1 MPGFREIKALMVA
14 CLALYP
20 LMVAFGNITD
30 REANFVFLQHVMSM
44 DTTFPDNP
52 LMYRAVTSPTLQRLA
67 YALIIAFEALCGL
80 ALAWGAIA
88 LWRARR
94 ASAAEFAAAK
104 LWTAIGGF
112 LGFLVW
118 FVGFLVIAGEWFAMW
133 QSAHWNAQEAAF
145 RFVVMIVLV
154 VVFVLQPE
162 EKG

>member
-1 MPGFREIKALMVA
+1 MRGFREIKALMVA

-94 ASAAEFAAAK
+94 ASAAQFAAAK

-118 FVGFLVIAGEWFAMW
+118 FVGFSSSPANGSPCGNRRIGTARKPP
-133 QSAHWNAQEAAF
+133 SASSS
-145 RFVVMIVLV
+145 RSSS
-154 VVFVLQPE
+154 
-162 EKG
+162 

>member
-1 MPGFREIKALMVA
+1 MRGLREIKALTVGA
-14 CLALYP
+14 LALYP
-20 LMVAFGNITD
+20 LLVAFGNITD
-30 REANFVFLQHVMSM
+30 YEANFVFLQHVMSM

-52 LMYRAVTSPTLQRLA
+52 LMYRAVTSPALQRLA
-67 YALIIAFEALCGL
+67 YALIIFFEALCGL

-133 QSAHWNAQEAAF
+133 QSAHWNGQEAAF
-145 RFVVMIVLV
+145 RFVVSIILVMI
-154 VVFVLQPE
+154 FVLQPE

>member
-67 YALIIAFEALCGL
+67 YALIIAFEALWL
-80 ALAWGAIA
+80 SPGAPSRSGVHA
-88 LWRARR
+88 APAPPSSRR
-94 ASAAEFAAAK
+94 PSSGPPSAASSDFSSGSSASWSLPANGSPCGNRRIG
-104 LWTAIGGF
+104 TARKPP
-112 LGFLVW
+112 
-118 FVGFLVIAGEWFAMW
+118 
-133 QSAHWNAQEAAF
+133 SASSS
-145 RFVVMIVLV
+145 RSSS
-154 VVFVLQPE
+154 
-162 EKG
+162 